1 MTTQKMVYV
10 SSDDYWGYAKSDF
23 NTGLN
28 FYEYTWVVPQSMFDK
43 MNDDNQA
50 QLYPCAL
57 FYVQGVTDNHNFLTL
72 SVDVDAD
79 DAKVIGMKGRKRK
92 TINFTIGSPYS
103 YKVGSLTMKEAP
115 AGSTSVEEIQE
126 GVESGD
132 IDKEGS
138 FIISGFLT
146 EPEQIAE
153 AVGLESE
160 EKSAESPL
168 DVPATPSEYEPA
180 DPQVNPVEES
190 YSAEEISDAYP
201 QESAQTDGHSSGRGV
216 PVAYGS
222 GSSQNVEPP
231 VMVDS
236 EMAAEEIDAGGASA
250 DVTDAYPQSSAE
262 IGNVQA
268 GRGVPVSYGSGSSQ
282 YIEPPVIVEAE
293 TVINDD
299 YMDRYEALGEPDAEY
314 DQGYDDELDESLGE
328 RDGAERNFTQSRKD
342 RRDESKGTEKYD
354 DSRPYSS
361 VQTMDSETQVGLPV
375 IPDSY
380 GTDSAT
386 EMGGRGVPVWYGS
399 AETTDFYPQ
408 SSAEIG
414 DEQSGYGVP
423 VSYGSG
429 SSQYVEPPVLVDE
442 EMASEHHKGQGYDD
456 ELDESLGMRHRG
468 RHSQRWKSRRD
479 ESKGEEKALG
489 NRAYS
494 GVRAMDAEYQH
505 SRRGSGGRF
514 RSKRDI
520 RNEVFGETMSN
531 QMRGYW
537 RTGVVGTNP
546 VVGDDVARSNPVKRF
561 NYFSKPATYDENR
574 QRWNKGPNFRQARK
588 IAKGVAWERVENLGL
603 AAEAEVLVAESAFD
617 KLAAKIARQ
626 YEKKGR
632 TPEEA
637 RRIGAATAYD
647 IGEAKY
653 GRRGMAAKAR
663 AGRRK
668 AHSAE
673 TYSYQ
678 GTGGDIDIPIPA
690 DPNDANPMEFVELGA
705 YEVPVI
711 PNTVGT
717 DSAGGSGYGVPQWYG
732 ADTLGFE
739 ADFGA
744 SRMVDALEE
753 GAPPSMANKGKV
765 IGIAA
770 VIGLLG
776 GAWMARNN

>member
-1 MTTQKMVYV
+1 MATQKMVYV
-10 SSDDYWGYAKSDF
+10 SSNDYWGYAKSDF
-23 NTGLN
+23 NTALN
-28 FYEYTWVVPQSMFDK
+28 FYEYTWVVPTTMYEDMDEENQS
-43 MNDDNQA
+43 

-72 SVDVDAD
+72 SVDVDSD

-92 TINFTIGSPYS
+92 TINFSVGSPSS
-103 YKVGSLTMKEAP
+103 YKVGSLSMKEAP
-115 AGSTSVEEIQE
+115 SGSTSVEEIQK
-126 GVESGD
+126 GVEDGSN
-132 IDKEGS
+132 KTEGS
-138 FIISGFLT
+138 FIVSGFLT

-153 AVGLESE
+153 AVGLQSES
-160 EKSAESPL
+160 KSAESPL

-201 QESAQTDGHSSGRGV
+201 QESAQTGGHTSGRGV

-222 GSSQNVEPP
+222 GSSQNLEPP
-231 VMVDS
+231 VLVDE
-236 EMAAEEIDAGGASA
+236 EMAAEEIDAAP
-250 DVTDAYPQSSAE
+250 VQITDAYPQSSAE
-262 IGNVQA
+262 IGDVQA
-268 GRGVPVSYGSGSSQ
+268 GQGVPVSYGSGSSQ

-299 YMDRYEALGEPDAEY
+299 YMDNYAEY
-314 DQGYDDELDESLGE
+314 DQGYDDKLDESLGE
-328 RDGAERNFTQSRKD
+328 RDGAERNFTQSRKS

-361 VQTMDSETQVGLPV
+361 VGTMDAEQQVGLPV

-380 GTDSAT
+380 GNDSAT
-386 EMGGRGVPVWYGS
+386 EMSGRGVPVWYGS

-414 DEQSGYGVP
+414 NEQSGYGVP

-429 SSQYVEPPVLVDE
+429 SSQYIEPPVIVDE

-468 RHSQRWKSRRD
+468 RKSQSRKSRRD
-479 ESKGEEKALG
+479 ESKGTEKALG
-489 NRAYS
+489 HRAYS

-505 SRRGSGGRF
+505 SRRGSGGRW

-520 RNEVFGETMSN
+520 RNEVFGETMEN

-537 RTGVVGTNP
+537 RTGIVGTEP
-546 VVGDDVARSNPVKRF
+546 VVGDDIARSNAAKRF
-561 NYFSKPATYDENR
+561 GYFTKPAEYDANR
-574 QRWNKGPNFRQARK
+574 RQWSKGPNFQQARK

-626 YEKKGR
+626 YEKKGK

-647 IGEAKY
+647 IGVSKY
-653 GRRGMAAKAR
+653 GRRGMAAKSR
-663 AGRRK
+663 AGMR

-673 TYSYQ
+673 DYSYQ

-690 DPNDANPMEFVELGA
+690 EAGEANPMEFVELGA
-705 YEVPVI
+705 YDVPVI

-739 ADFGA
+739 ADFEA
-744 SRMVDALEE
+744 SRMVDMLDE
-753 GAPPSMANKGKV
+753 GAPTAMGKNTKV

-770 VIGLLG
+770 VIGLIG

>member
-1 MTTQKMVYV
+1 MATQKMVYV
-10 SSDDYWGYAKSDF
+10 SSNDYWGYAKSDF
-23 NTGLN
+23 NTALN
-28 FYEYTWVVPQSMFDK
+28 FYEYTWVVPQTMYDG
-43 MNDDNQA
+43 MDEENQA

-72 SVDVDAD
+72 SVKVDSD
-79 DAKVIGMKGRKRK
+79 DAKVVGMKGRKRK
-92 TINFTIGSPYS
+92 TLTFNVGSPFS
-103 YKVGSLTMKEAP
+103 YQVGGLTMKEAP
-115 AGSTSVEEIQE
+115 TGSTSVEEIQQ
-126 GVESGD
+126 GVEDGSNTTD
-132 IDKEGS
+132 GS
-138 FIISGFLT
+138 FMVSGFLT
-146 EPEQIAE
+146 EPDQIAE
-153 AVGLESE
+153 AVGLQSE

-222 GSSQNVEPP
+222 GSSQNLEPP
-231 VMVDS
+231 VIVDE
-236 EMAAEEIDAGGASA
+236 EMAAEEIDAAP
-250 DVTDAYPQSSAE
+250 VQITDAYPQSSAE
-262 IGNVQA
+262 IGDVQA
-268 GRGVPVSYGSGSSQ
+268 GQGVPVSYGSGSSQ

-299 YMDRYEALGEPDAEY
+299 YMDNYEALGEPDAEY

-361 VQTMDSETQVGLPV
+361 VGTMDAEEQVGLPV

-429 SSQYVEPPVLVDE
+429 SSQYIEPPVIVDE
-442 EMASEHHKGQGYDD
+442 EMA
-456 ELDESLGMRHRG
+456 
-468 RHSQRWKSRRD
+468 
-479 ESKGEEKALG
+479 
-489 NRAYS
+489 
-494 GVRAMDAEYQH
+494 AEYQH
-505 SRRGSGGRF
+505 ARRGSGGRF
-514 RSKRDI
+514 RSKRHI
-520 RNEVFGETMSN
+520 RNEVFGETMEN

-537 RTGVVGTNP
+537 RTGIVGTEP
-546 VVGDDVARSNPVKRF
+546 VVGDDVARSNAAKRF
-561 NYFSKPATYDENR
+561 GYFTKPATWDANR
-574 QRWNKGPNFRQARK
+574 RQWSKGPNFRQARK
-588 IAKGVAWERVENLGL
+588 IAKGVAWDRVERLGL
-603 AAEAEVLVAESAFD
+603 AAEAQVLVAESAFD

-663 AGRRK
+663 AGMR
-668 AHSAE
+668 AHAAE
-673 TYSYQ
+673 DYSYQ

-690 DPNDANPMEFVELGA
+690 EAGEANPMEFVELGA
-705 YEVPVI
+705 YDVPVI

-744 SRMVDALEE
+744 SRMVDMLDE
-753 GAPPSMANKGKV
+753 GAPPSMGKNTKI
-765 IGIAA
+765 IGLAA
-770 VIGLLG
+770 VIGLIG

>member
-1 MTTQKMVYV
+1 M
-10 SSDDYWGYAKSDF
+10 
-23 NTGLN
+23 
-28 FYEYTWVVPQSMFDK
+28 
-43 MNDDNQA
+43 
-50 QLYPCAL
+50 
-57 FYVQGVTDNHNFLTL
+57 
-72 SVDVDAD
+72 
-79 DAKVIGMKGRKRK
+79 
-92 TINFTIGSPYS
+92 
-103 YKVGSLTMKEAP
+103 
-115 AGSTSVEEIQE
+115 EEIQK
-126 GVESGD
+126 GVEDGSNTTD
-132 IDKEGS
+132 GS
-138 FIISGFLT
+138 FIVSAFLT
-146 EPEQIAE
+146 EPDQIAE
-153 AVGLESE
+153 AVGLLSE

-180 DPQVNPVEES
+180 DPQVNPTEES
-190 YSAEEISDAYP
+190 YSAEVTDSYP
-201 QESAQTDGHSSGRGV
+201 QESAQTGGESSGRGV

-222 GSSQNVEPP
+222 GSSQNLEPP
-231 VMVDS
+231 VIVDE
-236 EMAAEEIDAGGASA
+236 EMAAEEIDAAP
-250 DVTDAYPQSSAE
+250 VQITDAYPQSSAE
-262 IGNVQA
+262 IGDVQA
-268 GRGVPVSYGSGSSQ
+268 GQGVPVSYGSGSSQ

-299 YMDRYEALGEPDAEY
+299 YMDNYEALGEPDAEY

-361 VQTMDSETQVGLPV
+361 VGTMDAETFEAPRPSPTVSATKQSVGTRKRGNDGRMWQVRRAGKSQRWFRAAEEQQVGLPV

-380 GTDSAT
+380 GNDSAT
-386 EMGGRGVPVWYGS
+386 EMSGRGVPVWYGS

-429 SSQYVEPPVLVDE
+429 SSQYIEPPVIVDE

-456 ELDESLGMRHRG
+456 EMDESLGMRHRG
-468 RHSQRWKSRRD
+468 RTQSWKDRRD
-479 ESKGEEKALG
+479 EASAMDKKGRKGRKYDDVE
-489 NRAYS
+489 
-494 GVRAMDAEYQH
+494 AMDAEYQH

-514 RSKRDI
+514 RSKRHI
-520 RNEVFGETMSN
+520 RNEVFGETMEN

-537 RTGVVGTNP
+537 RTGIVGTQP
-546 VVGDDVARSNPVKRF
+546 VVGDDIARSNAAKRF
-561 NYFSKPATYDENR
+561 GYFTKPATWDANR
-574 QRWNKGPNFRQARK
+574 RQWSKGPNFQQARK
-588 IAKGVAWERVENLGL
+588 IAKGVAWDRVERLGL

-626 YEKKGR
+626 YEKKGK

-637 RRIGAATAYD
+637 MEIGKETAYD

-663 AGRRK
+663 AGMK

-673 TYSYQ
+673 DYSYQ
-678 GTGGDIDIPIPA
+678 GTGGDIDIAIPA
-690 DPNDANPMEFVELGA
+690 EAGEANPMEFVELGA
-705 YEVPVI
+705 YDVPVI

-739 ADFGA
+739 SDFGA

-753 GAPPSMANKGKV
+753 GAPPALTKNTKV
-765 IGIAA
+765 LGLVA
-770 VIGLLG
+770 VIGLIG
-776 GAWMARNN
+776 GAWMARKN

>member
-1 MTTQKMVYV
+1 MTKQKMVYV

-23 NTGLN
+23 NTELN
-28 FYEYTWVVPQSMFDK
+28 FYEYTWVVPETMYEK
-43 MNDDNQA
+43 MDEENQA

-72 SVDVDAD
+72 SVNVSGA
-79 DAKVIGMKGRKRK
+79 DAKVVGMKGRKRK
-92 TINFTIGSPYS
+92 TINFNVGKPFS

-115 AGSTSVEEIQE
+115 TGATSVESIQK
-126 GVESGD
+126 GVEDGSNKTD
-132 IDKEGS
+132 GS
-138 FIISGFLT
+138 FVISGFLT
-146 EPEQIAE
+146 EPEEIAQ
-153 AVGLESE
+153 AVGLQTE

-168 DVPATPSEYEPA
+168 DVAATPSGYEPA

-190 YSAEEISDAYP
+190 YSAEEVSDFYP

-222 GSSQNVEPP
+222 GSSQNLEPP
-231 VMVDS
+231 VMVDE
-236 EMAAEEIDAGGASA
+236 EMAAEEIDAAPVQ
-250 DVTDAYPQSSAE
+250 VTDAYPQSSAE
-262 IGNVQA
+262 IGDVQA
-268 GRGVPVSYGSGSSQ
+268 GQGVPVSYGSGSSQ

-299 YMDRYEALGEPDAEY
+299 YMDEYEALGEPDAEY

-328 RDGAERNFTQSRKD
+328 RDGAERNFSQSRKD

-361 VQTMDSETQVGLPV
+361 VKTMDSETQVGLPV

-429 SSQYVEPPVLVDE
+429 SSQYIEPPVMVDE
-442 EMASEHHKGQGYDD
+442 EMA
-456 ELDESLGMRHRG
+456 
-468 RHSQRWKSRRD
+468 
-479 ESKGEEKALG
+479 
-489 NRAYS
+489 
-494 GVRAMDAEYQH
+494 AEYQH

-520 RNEVFGETMSN
+520 RNEVFGETMEN

-537 RTGVVGTNP
+537 RTGIVGTQP
-546 VVGDDVARSNPVKRF
+546 VVGDDVARSNAAKRF
-561 NYFSKPATYDENR
+561 GYFTKPATWDANR
-574 QRWNKGPNFRQARK
+574 RQWSKGPNFQQARK
-588 IAKGVAWERVENLGL
+588 IAKGVAWNRVERLGL

-617 KLAAKIARQ
+617 RLAHKIARQ
-626 YEKKGR
+626 YEKDGK

-647 IGEAKY
+647 IGVAKY

-668 AHSAE
+668 AHGAE
-673 TYSYQ
+673 GYSYQ
-678 GTGGDIDIPIPA
+678 GTGGDIDIPVPA
-690 DPNDANPMEFVELGA
+690 QAGEANPMEFVELGA
-705 YEVPVI
+705 YDVPVI

-753 GAPPSMANKGKV
+753 GAPPAMANKTKV
-765 IGIAA
+765 IGLAA
-770 VIGLLG
+770 VIGLIG
-776 GAWMARNN
+776 GAWMARKN